1 MTARRDEIRCWTRR
15 YDCVAQATMRVKNI
29 DQHRSA
35 TVRRIAAAANFA
47 GPKVDG
53 SPK

>member
-1 MTARRDEIRCWTRR
+1 MH
-15 YDCVAQATMRVKNI
+15 VKNI
-29 DQHRSA
+29 DRHRSA